1 MPTPVV
7 FPYQR
12 ALDEF
17 RREGREPPLLKRMS
31 ELISLLDLTTTLSS
45 GLEGE
50 EIVDAALLTVRG
62 ELQVARGAL
71 FVGDAE
77 GAFRRRASRGLP
89 GGSPER
95 LELDPVPAEPVVAPE
110 PVRARLGLELLC
122 PVQKA

>member
-31 ELISLLDLTTTLSS
+31 ELISLLDLTTTLNS

-50 EIVDAALLTVRG
+50 EILDAALLTVMG

-71 FVGDAE
+71 FVRDPE
-77 GAFRRRASRGLP
+77 GRFRRRASRGVAA
-89 GGSPER
+89 GSREL
-95 LELDPVPAEPVVAPE
+95 LELDPVPTEPLAAPE
-110 PVRARLGLELLC
+110 PA
-122 PVQKA
+122 